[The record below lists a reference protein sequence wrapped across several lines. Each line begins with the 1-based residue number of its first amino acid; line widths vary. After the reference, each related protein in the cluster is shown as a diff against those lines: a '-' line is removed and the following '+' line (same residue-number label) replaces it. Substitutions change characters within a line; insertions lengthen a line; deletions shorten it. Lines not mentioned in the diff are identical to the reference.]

1 MNGGNMNRRLGLLI
15 SLIVIFTA
23 VTVYAAEGGEH
34 SSGGLKYWA
43 YQFINFAILVI
54 LLFKFLA
61 KPVKNYLAQRRELI
75 EKSIKDSQEAKELA
89 QKALQEVEEKLKLK
103 DQEVQDILNS
113 AKAIGE
119 QEKLQLIQ
127 ESEKMKEKIMEQ
139 AKTNIEFEVKMAKDA
154 LRLEAAELA
163 IQLSEQ
169 KLKEKITPEEQ
180 ERLLQES
187 IKIIEGRN

>member
-1 MNGGNMNRRLGLLI
+1 MIGGNMNRMKGIIFSVLLI
-15 SLIVIFTA
+15 LTA
-23 VTVYAAEGGEH
+23 VSAYAAEGGEH
-34 SSGGLKYWA
+34 GGGGLKYWGF
-43 YQFINFAILVI
+43 QFINFAILVI

-61 KPVKNYLAQRRELI
+61 KPIKNYLAQRREMI

-89 QKALQEVEEKLKLK
+89 LKALQEVEEKLKLK

-113 AKAIGE
+113 AKNIGE
-119 QEKLQLIQ
+119 QEKLKIIQ
-127 ESEKMKEKIMEQ
+127 ETDKLKEKIMEQ
-139 AKTNIEFEVKMAKDA
+139 AKTNIEFEIKMAKDA

>member
-1 MNGGNMNRRLGLLI
+1 MNRRLGILI

-23 VTVYAAEGGEH
+23 VTVYASEGGEH
-34 SSGGLKYWA
+34 SSGGLKYWV

-75 EKSIKDSQEAKELA
+75 EKSIRDSQEAKELA
-89 QKALQEVEEKLKLK
+89 QKALQEVEERLKLK
-103 DQEVQDILNS
+103 DQEVQDILSS

-180 ERLLQES
+180 EMLLQES